1 MKIQKKSHG
10 FFNFPK
16 YFDDEIQR
24 SVFDLKLPNG
34 ALQGS
39 TLPSVNIFE
48 NEDEFLIEMAD
59 PGIKKED
66 FSIELNNDILTVS
79 AETKKRNRLKN
90 GKNRRREFNYIKFRR
105 TFRLSANVV
114 NDLPIEAVYEDGI
127 LEILI
132 PKTEEIQSGLNR
144 KITVS

>member
-10 FFNFPK
+10 HFNFPK
-16 YFDDEIQR
+16 YFDDEMQR

-34 ALQGS
+34 ALKGS
-39 TLPSVNIFE
+39 TLPGVNIFE
-48 NEDEFLIEMAD
+48 NEDDFLIEMAV

-79 AETKKRNRLKN
+79 AASERRNRLKN
-90 GKNRRREFNYIKFRR
+90 GRNKKREFNYIKFRR
-105 TFRLSANVV
+105 TFRLSAHVV

-132 PKTEEIQSGLNR
+132 PKTEEVQSGLR
-144 KITVS
+144 KKITVV